1 MHRRNEESSKEGEG
15 LLVKNAHKKI
25 PPAQAESNVSSASCP
40 RQDGVIH
47 VPTRYILLSA
57 CPLLLVIYA
66 SWEMELDL
74 AGPIINAATRTFV
87 QLSILST
94 ILGPIFKLQNKYLV
108 IGYCLFMVTLAAHAA
123 CGRAKYIFDGQF
135 ESVFLSLLIN
145 VALVGSFAFAVVI
158 RPKPVFNPQYVI
170 PITGML
176 LGNCVTGISLTM
188 NNLTIA
194 LVERQAE
201 IELYLSFGATSY
213 EAVSRLLSE
222 AVRSGTMPIL
232 SNMSVIGII
241 AIPGM

>member
-1 MHRRNEESSKEGEG
+1 
-15 LLVKNAHKKI
+15 
-25 PPAQAESNVSSASCP
+25 
-40 RQDGVIH
+40 
-47 VPTRYILLSA
+47 
-57 CPLLLVIYA
+57 
-66 SWEMELDL
+66 MELDL
-74 AGPIINAATRTFV
+74 AGPIISAATRTFV

-94 ILGPIFKLQNKYLV
+94 ILGLIFKLQNKYLV
-108 IGYCLFMVTLAAHAA
+108 IVYCLFMVTLAAHAS
-123 CGRAKYIFDGQF
+123 CGRANYIFDGHF
-135 ESVFLSLLIN
+135 ESAFLSLLIN

-201 IELYLSFGATSY
+201 IELYLSFGATSH
-213 EAVSRLLSE
+213 EAVLRLLSE

-232 SNMSVIGII
+232 SNMSVIGLI